1 MERAPFSGTIPE
13 VLVVDDNPSDLQL
26 LGEAFAECGVPAHL
40 HHATSGEQALERLA
54 RTGRFAGTSAIDLV
68 LLDLNMPRLD
78 GRELLA
84 RLNAEERWHQLPIVV
99 LTSSSRPADIEY
111 CSRLGAISYY
121 VKPHTWE
128 ECLAMVRSLKEF
140 WVPNKTVHTV

>member
-1 MERAPFSGTIPE
+1 MERVPFSGTIPE
-13 VLVVDDNPSDLQL
+13 VLVVDDNASDLQL

-40 HHATSGEQALERLA
+40 HHATTGEAALERLA
-54 RTGRFAGTSAIDLV
+54 KRGRYSETGDIDLIV
-68 LLDLNMPRLD
+68 LDLNMPRLD

-84 RLNAEERWHQLPIVV
+84 QLASDPALHAIPIVV
-99 LTSSSRPADIEY
+99 LTSSSREADIEY

-128 ECLAMVRSLKEF
+128 EYLAMVKSFKEF
-140 WVPNKTVHTV
+140 WVPR